1 MCECVSVR
9 VGEWEC
15 VCAEQTLSL
24 ASGLFRARTQHGSFN
39 MGLVLTLC
47 AGVVPEQEDEG

>member
-39 MGLVLTLC
+39 VGLVLTLC